1 MRSARFEGKTNIE
14 LLSCDYGCKR
24 VKRAKGSSSR
34 ATKARR
40 RVSSSASSTP
50 SLDFDHATWN
60 SSSPVSSPAT
70 EEMDDLLPVKSEE
83 SEAEGFASN
92 EPETQEWNR
101 RDNES
106 EFSYFNTVEPP
117 EPEHSAPIYHP
128 IATTIS
134 LFSPLAH
141 SQFPIA
147 FPKIVPPS
155 PSYHPCLPAHFS
167 NTLHVLDTLT
177 LPIYG
182 AKDTIDS
189 PVHNFSQGGFANI
202 TPFGRLELSD
212 DHVLR
217 AGWGGIPRARIA

>member
-1 MRSARFEGKTNIE
+1 MRSARFEGKQDLD
-14 LLSCDYGCKR
+14 LLRCDYGVTR
-24 VKRAKGSSSR
+24 VKRAKGSSNKAS
-34 ATKARR
+34 KARR
-40 RVSSSASSTP
+40 RVSSSLSSTP
-50 SLDFDHATWN
+50 SLEFDHATWN
-60 SSSPVSSPAT
+60 STSPASSPAT
-70 EEMDDLLPVKSEE
+70 EEMDELLPVKSEE
-83 SEAEGFASN
+83 VETAGIASN
-92 EPETQEWNR
+92 EAAELSEWNG
-101 RDNES
+101 RDDES

-117 EPEHSAPIYHP
+117 ELSAPIYHP

-134 LFSPLAH
+134 LFSPLSH

-182 AKDTIDS
+182 SKDTIDS
-189 PVHNFSQGGFANI
+189 PVHNFSPGGFATI

-217 AGWGGIPRARIA
+217 SGWGGIPRARIA